1 MLLLLVLLLLLL
13 IILLLF
19 VRVLLLLTL
28 LLTWLLLLLLLLLL
42 FRITQHNL
50 CLSRNC
56 RRCSILGGTFLFHG
70 LLNDLCR
77 VLRIFGHSRVCR
89 RKGAERVRMGSVMCR
104 FEGAMAV

>member
-28 LLTWLLLLLLLLLL
+28 LLTWLLLLLLLL

-56 RRCSILGGTFLFHG
+56 RRRSILSGTFLFHG

-77 VLRIFGHSRVCR
+77 VLRIFSHSRVCR
-89 RKGAERVRMGSVMCR
+89 RKGAERVRSGRVMLCR